1 MRNRTL
7 LGIGIGLA
15 MLSGCGSSGPQ
26 TVDVSGTVTWKG
38 EPVDGGHIR
47 FIPVAPT
54 SGPVTGSHIVNGRY
68 EASGASAVAVGSYR
82 VEITW
87 LREATLPPGADDAAT
102 PVSAVIPARY
112 NTQSELTLTVPA
124 GSGSLTHDF
133 TLTP

>member
-1 MRNRTL
+1 MPGRIFP
-7 LGIGIGLA
+7 GMIIGLVL
-15 MLSGCGSSGPQ
+15 LSGCGSSGPQ

-47 FIPVAPT
+47 FIPVAST
-54 SGPVTGSHIVNGRY
+54 SGPVTGSHIVKGRY
-68 EASGASAVAVGSYR
+68 EASGTSAVAVGSYR

-102 PVSAVIPARY
+102 PVNAVIPARY
-112 NTQSELTLTVPA
+112 NTQSELTLEVPA